1 MGFSSRAQFYS
12 GSNLQ
17 FGKNRVQYNKER
29 FWSHYRYS
37 RFDTYF
43 YKGGKEL
50 AIYTAQVADKEIAK
64 MEEKLDYYISGKMQ
78 FIVFNTLN
86 DLKSSNIGL
95 ITNENFNVGG
105 ITHISG
111 NKIILYFDGSHK
123 NLELQIRNGIA
134 QILTNQMLYGEQ
146 ITANVKN
153 AALINLPEWFVPGL
167 VSYLAEDWNT
177 TIDNQIKDGILSGR
191 YGKISLLN
199 AEEAVAVGHSIWR
212 FIDKTYGKEAIPN
225 IIYMTKISRG
235 YSNGFLFV
243 LGTSYDNLID
253 AWLYYYKSTYLE
265 EEPLFQSFD
274 SEEPI
279 SGKTKLKNNRVC
291 SQLSLSPRNDYIAYV
306 TDEYNKKKVWLY
318 DLNKQKAKKIFRRG
332 YQLDDK
338 QDVSYPL
345 LAWHPNGKI
354 LSLITEDQGGIWL
367 RHYDVAEKKMNK
379 QELFNFEKILD
390 FSYSPDGS
398 QLLFSAVQQGQS
410 DIFIYFIASKT
421 YEQVTKDIYDDS
433 YPHFINKDKI
443 VFSSNRIS
451 DTIVFD
457 ITTHKKDYSSLSKK
471 MDYNDLFVYNYK
483 SKSPYL
489 QRVRNSTK
497 ADDIQAMPYD
507 DKHIA
512 YLSDE
517 NGIFNINLA
526 SFDSAV
532 SYVDTITHYRYFAKS
547 FPLTNYS
554 RSIIEFDVNKKQES
568 MIMLS
573 YHNGE
578 YKIIKQETPS
588 ISSLQN
594 IERDKTSYAQLLE
607 TGESIIEEEEE
618 DTPKEKE
625 DFIKQKTIILG
636 ENPEKNAAYID
647 INNYAFVDETK
658 ENLIDEKG
666 ESQDKDSTGFIL
678 PKQRN
683 YDVQYFINEVVNQI
697 DFNYLNYS
705 YQPFTG
711 GQTPIYQNPGFNVMF
726 KIGICDLMEDY
737 RIVGGANL
745 SVNLRNNEYFLSY
758 SMLKGRWDKEVVFHR
773 NVIENVQDDSYSKH
787 QVHEAFYRLRYPFN
801 PDLSLR
807 GTAILRNDYA
817 SFMAINSE
825 QLQKDDEITNWGG
838 LKTEL
843 VFDNTRERGLNIYFG
858 TRFKVFAEYYNK
870 IENVKENLFVSGF
883 DFRHYQKIHK
893 NFIWA
898 NRLAGST
905 SFGNNELI
913 YYLGGVD
920 NWLFPKFN
928 NRNSV
933 DYSKNYAYQSL
944 ICNMRGFEQ
953 NVRHGNSFILLN
965 SELRLPVFKYFSQKP
980 VKSSFLDNFQIIAFS
995 DFGSAFDGLNPL
1007 SEENSTF
1014 EEYIYNYPITV
1025 KVIQQKSSFV
1035 GGYGFGLRTK
1045 IMGYFLRADWA
1056 WGVEDNEIMPAIFY
1070 LSLNMDF

>member
-1 MGFSSRAQFYS
+1 
-12 GSNLQ
+12 
-17 FGKNRVQYNKER
+17 
-29 FWSHYRYS
+29 
-37 RFDTYF
+37 
-43 YKGGKEL
+43 
-50 AIYTAQVADKEIAK
+50 
-64 MEEKLDYYISGKMQ
+64 MEKKLDYYISGKVQ
-78 FIVFNTLN
+78 FIVFNTLK

-123 NLELQIRNGIA
+123 NLELQIRYGIA
-134 QILTNQMLYGEQ
+134 QILINQMLYGEQ

-167 VSYLAEDWNT
+167 VSYLADDWNT

-191 YGKISLLN
+191 YEKISLLN
-199 AEEAVAVGHSIWR
+199 PEEAIVVGHSIWR

-243 LGTSYDNLID
+243 LGASYDNLID
-253 AWLYYYKSTYLE
+253 AWLYYYKNSYLE
-265 EEPLFQSFD
+265 EETLFQSFD
-274 SEEPI
+274 TEEAI
-279 SGKTKLKNNRVC
+279 SGKTKLKNNRIC
-291 SQLSLSPRNDYIAYV
+291 SQISLSPRNNYIAYV
-306 TDEYNKKKVWLY
+306 TDEFNKKKVWLY

-332 YQLDDK
+332 HKLDDK
-338 QDVSYPL
+338 QDFSYPL

-354 LSLITEDQGGIWL
+354 LSLINEEKGGIWL

-390 FSYSPDGS
+390 FSYSPDGTK
-398 QLLFSAVQQGQS
+398 LLFSAVQQGQS

-421 YEQVTKDIYDDS
+421 YEQITKDIFDDC
-433 YPHFINKDKI
+433 YPRFINKDKI

-471 MDYNDLFVYNYK
+471 MDYYDLFVYNYK
-483 SKSPYL
+483 SKSPFL
-489 QRVRNSTK
+489 QRVKNTTK
-497 ADDIQAMPYD
+497 SDDIQAMPYD
-507 DKHIA
+507 EKHIA

-526 SFDSAV
+526 YFDSAV
-532 SYVDTITHYRYFAKS
+532 SYVDTITHYRYFANTI
-547 FPLTNYS
+547 PLTNYS
-554 RSIIEFDVNKKQES
+554 RNIIEFDVNKKQES
-568 MIMLS
+568 LIMLT
-573 YHNGE
+573 YQDGE
-578 YKIIKQETPS
+578 YKIIKQERPS
-588 ISSLQN
+588 SSSLQK
-594 IERDKTSYAQLLE
+594 IERDKTKYAQLLE
-607 TGESIIEEEEE
+607 TGDSIIEES
-618 DTPKEKE
+618 PAKKEKE
-625 DFIKQKTIILG
+625 KTNFIKQKTIILG
-636 ENPEKNAAYID
+636 DSPDKNKEYID
-647 INNYAFVDETK
+647 INDYAFADEEK
-658 ENLIDEKG
+658 EELDAAETAL
-666 ESQDKDSTGFIL
+666 EEKDSVGFVL

-758 SMLKGRWDKEVVFHR
+758 SMLKGRWDKELVFHR
-773 NVIENVQDDSYSKH
+773 NVIENVQDNSYSKH
-787 QVHEAFYRLRYPFN
+787 QVHEAFYRISYPFN
-801 PDLSLR
+801 PVLSLR
-807 GTAILRNDYA
+807 GTAILRSDYA
-817 SFMAINSE
+817 SFMAINIE
-825 QLQKDDEITNWGG
+825 QLQKEDEITNWGG

-858 TRFKVFAEYYNK
+858 TRFKVFAEYYHK
-870 IENVKENLFVSGF
+870 IEQSNENLFVSGF

-898 NRLAGST
+898 NRLAGSN
-905 SFGNNELI
+905 SFGKNELI

-928 NRNSV
+928 TRNNV
-933 DYSKNYAYQSL
+933 DYSKNYVYQSL

-953 NVRHGNSFILLN
+953 NVRHGNSFVLLN

-980 VKSSFLDNFQIIAFS
+980 VKSSFLDNFQIIAFG
-995 DFGSAFDGLNPL
+995 DFGSAFDGLNPF